1 MPLHLLGKK
10 SWNVYNTANI
20 EKVKAD
26 EAAADAREAAE
37 EQRMQE
43 VDAERRIQILRGIP
57 PVPLASAPERTQ
69 TPTERTERSGA
80 PSRDRKRRRIDGEN
94 DTERDIR
101 YAKEN
106 QSVASTHES
115 RHLKRYK
122 PSDAPLTDR
131 AGHINL
137 FPAEGPRRG
146 GPKNPE
152 AEAEAAAKKKEYE
165 DQYTMRF
172 SNAAGFKQAIGA
184 KPWYHRGLEVEKV
197 EKEEE
202 EVESVGKDVW
212 GNEDPRRKER
222 QKMRIVADD
231 PLAAIQQGVK
241 DLRQVERQKRVW
253 IEEQKREIKAIEK
266 AERQVMRKARGDAR
280 GSMLD
285 GFSLDEFAVGEKPR
299 HDGSEHRHRSQSKDK
314 YDGISQ
320 ERRHNHKHKDKG
332 KNITG
337 WEVGPGGR
345 YSRQFTDV
353 RN

>member
-26 EAAADAREAAE
+26 EAAAAAREAAE

-43 VDAERRIQILRGIP
+43 VDAEHRIQVLRGLQP
-57 PVPLASAPERTQ
+57 EPLASPPEHIQ
-69 TPTERTERSGA
+69 THTERTERTRVPG
-80 PSRDRKRRRIDGEN
+80 REHKRRRINGEN

-106 QSVASTHES
+106 QSLTSTHES

-131 AGHINL
+131 AGHISL
-137 FPAEGPRRG
+137 FPPEGPRRG

-152 AEAEAAAKKKEYE
+152 SEAEAAAKKKEYE

-172 SNAAGFKQAIGA
+172 SNAAGFKQAIDE
-184 KPWYHRGLEVEKV
+184 KPWYHSGLEAEK
-197 EKEEE
+197 E

-222 QKMRIVADD
+222 QKMRIVAED
-231 PLAAIQQGVK
+231 PLAAIHKGVK
-241 DLRQVERQKRVW
+241 DLRHVERQKSVW

-266 AERQVMRKARGDAR
+266 MERRMMKKVRGGSR
-280 GSMLD
+280 GGIIDSL
-285 GFSLDEFAVGEKPR
+285 SLDESKMGEKLR
-299 HDGSEHRHRSQSKDK
+299 HRGSEHRHSSQNRDRYNGMSHK
-314 YDGISQ
+314 
-320 ERRHNHKHKDKG
+320 RRHVHNHGDKG
-332 KNITG
+332 KNVKG

-345 YSRQFTDV
+345 YSSQFTDV
-353 RN
+353 KN